1 MSGRVVDDGDLVTG
15 GGVTSGLD
23 VALYLL
29 ERELGADVA
38 LGVEKL
44 FEYERRGTVWR
55 SASLNGQR
63 PDTEAVSQLH
73 EISVNKPASTLDAG
87 DERLANRFIGVW
99 KVELATPIGALQITL
114 DISSLQGI
122 LHGRATQGDQTVSFH
137 DISLHGDCL
146 QWTQRVTKPMRLTLR
161 FSVTVEA
168 DVMTGTAGR
177 PSAGIEVNWQQDNRG
192 SRMMPLS
199 KVDAEILQVRRMRV
213 ASLVEGATLVLLLG
227 VAVPLK
233 HLAGMPTA
241 TTLLGPIHG
250 LAFIFYFWTLVG
262 SISGYGWSR
271 SERVFMVLAALIPF
285 GAFACERRLA
295 KREATLA
302 SQR

>member
-1 MSGRVVDDGDLVTG
+1 
-15 GGVTSGLD
+15 
-23 VALYLL
+23 
-29 ERELGADVA
+29 
-38 LGVEKL
+38 
-44 FEYERRGTVWR
+44 
-55 SASLNGQR
+55 
-63 PDTEAVSQLH
+63 
-73 EISVNKPASTLDAG
+73 
-87 DERLANRFIGVW
+87 
-99 KVELATPIGALQITL
+99 
-114 DISSLQGI
+114 
-122 LHGRATQGDQTVSFH
+122 
-137 DISLHGDCL
+137 
-146 QWTQRVTKPMRLTLR
+146 
-161 FSVTVEA
+161 
-168 DVMTGTAGR
+168 
-177 PSAGIEVNWQQDNRG
+177 
-192 SRMMPLS
+192 MMPLS
-199 KVDAEILQVRRMRV
+199 KIDAEILQVRRMRV

-233 HLAGMPTA
+233 HFAGMPTA